1 MLSSSHPTATVPMT
15 SQDTHFFKAL
25 GARIAELRREQGLS
39 QQAVADELGIAQ
51 QTYAHYEVG
60 RARLPASLLP
70 QLSRLFGV
78 ATDELLGL
86 RSGSGKRGPEQLHR
100 TVRHWSSWTRH
111 GSRPSTQ
118 KSTPLPIDAKPISAS
133 TE

>member
-1 MLSSSHPTATVPMT
+1 MLSSSHPNATAPMT
-15 SQDTHFFKAL
+15 SQDAHFFKAL

-86 RSGSGKRGPEQLHR
+86 RSGSGKRGPAPKYQKQLER
-100 TVRHWSSWTRH
+100 IS
-111 GSRPSTQ
+111 Q
-118 KSTPLPIDAKPISAS
+118 LPRARQRVVIDMLDGVLAQNR
-133 TE
+133 

>member
-1 MLSSSHPTATVPMT
+1 MLSSSHPNATVPMT
-15 SQDTHFFKAL
+15 SQDAHFFKAL

-86 RSGSGKRGPEQLHR
+86 RSGSGKRGPAPKYQKQLER
-100 TVRHWSSWTRH
+100 IS
-111 GSRPSTQ
+111 Q
-118 KSTPLPIDAKPISAS
+118 LPRARQRVVIDMLDGVLAQNR
-133 TE
+133 